1 MRSLPSKSTN
11 FSKFYT
17 MTIQKSKGVRARRKF
32 AKRFHAREG
41 AATVEFALVAPLLFL
56 ILFMT
61 IEASRFLMGLHS
73 VAGAAREA
81 NRVFAVRGDETE
93 ARTVALDYMQRSFFN
108 IQDLDVTFTTTPSTI
123 SGFEVLSCEVEI
135 DYEDVSLIS
144 DPFNLGAQ
152 QVRGHSSMYK
162 SN

>member
-1 MRSLPSKSTN
+1 
-11 FSKFYT
+11 
-17 MTIQKSKGVRARRKF
+17 MTIQKSLGVRARRKF

-61 IEASRFLMGLHS
+61 IEASRFLMSLHT

-81 NRVFAVRGDETE
+81 NRVFAVRGDEAE
-93 ARTVALDYMQRSFFN
+93 ARLVAIEYMQRSFFN
-108 IQDLDVTFTTTPSTI
+108 IQDLDVNFTTNASNI
-123 SGFEVLSCEVEI
+123 RDFEVLSCVVEI

-152 QVRGHSSMYK
+152 QVRGHSSMYR
-162 SN
+162 SR

>member
-1 MRSLPSKSTN
+1 
-11 FSKFYT
+11 
-17 MTIQKSKGVRARRKF
+17 MTLQKSKGVRARRKF
-32 AKRFHAREG
+32 AKRFHARDG

-61 IEASRFLMGLHS
+61 IEASRFLMSLHS

-81 NRVFAVRGDETE
+81 NRVFAVQGDEAE
-93 ARTVALDYMQRSFFN
+93 ARLVAIEYMQRSFFN
-108 IQDLDVTFTTTPSTI
+108 IQDLDISFTTNASSI
-123 SGFEVLSCEVEI
+123 RDFEVLSCEVDI

-152 QVRGHSSMYK
+152 QVRGHSSMYRSK
-162 SN
+162 

>member
-1 MRSLPSKSTN
+1 MTSYPKPKRSK
-11 FSKFYT
+11 
-17 MTIQKSKGVRARRKF
+17 VRRKF
-32 AKRFHAREG
+32 FKRIHAREG

-61 IEASRFLMGLHS
+61 IEASRFLMSLHS

-81 NRVFAVRGDETE
+81 NRVFAVRGDQAAAEQ
-93 ARTVALDYMQRSFFN
+93 VALEYMQRSFFS
-108 IQDLDVTFTTTPSTI
+108 IEDLDLTFTTAPSSI
-123 SGFEVLSCEVEI
+123 SGFEVLSCQVEI

-152 QVRGHSSMYK
+152 QVRGFSSMYREQ
-162 SN
+162 

>member
-1 MRSLPSKSTN
+1 
-11 FSKFYT
+11 
-17 MTIQKSKGVRARRKF
+17 MTLQKSKGVRARRKF
-32 AKRFHAREG
+32 AKRFHARDG

-61 IEASRFLMGLHS
+61 IEASRFLMSLHS

-81 NRVFAVRGDETE
+81 NRVFAVRGDEAE
-93 ARTVALDYMQRSFFN
+93 ARLVAIEYMQRSFFN
-108 IQDLDVTFTTTPSTI
+108 IQDLDVNFTTNASNI
-123 SGFEVLSCEVEI
+123 RDFEVLSCEVEI

-152 QVRGHSSMYK
+152 QVRGHSSMYR
-162 SN
+162 SR

>member
-1 MRSLPSKSTN
+1 
-11 FSKFYT
+11 

-32 AKRFHAREG
+32 AKRFHARDG

-61 IEASRFLMGLHS
+61 IEASRFLMSLHS

-81 NRVFAVRGDETE
+81 NRVFAVRGDEAE
-93 ARTVALDYMQRSFFN
+93 ARLVAIEYMQRSFFN
-108 IQDLDVTFTTTPSTI
+108 IQDLDINFTTNASNI
-123 SGFEVLSCEVEI
+123 SDFEVLSCEVEI

-152 QVRGHSSMYK
+152 QVRGHSSMYRSK
-162 SN
+162 

>member
-1 MRSLPSKSTN
+1 MTN
-11 FSKFYT
+11 SS
-17 MTIQKSKGVRARRKF
+17 KSKGGRRARRKF
-32 AKRFHAREG
+32 IKRFQAREG
-41 AATVEFALVAPLLFL
+41 AAAVEFALVAPLLFL

-61 IEASRFLMGLHS
+61 IEASRFLMSLHS

-81 NRVFAVRGDETE
+81 NRVFAVRNDQAAAEQ
-93 ARTVALDYMQRSFFN
+93 VALEYMQRSFFN
-108 IQDLDVTFTTTPSTI
+108 IQELELTFTTEPSSI
-123 SGFEVLSCEVEI
+123 EGFEVLSCEVEI

-152 QVRGHSSMYK
+152 EVRGFSSMYR

>member
-1 MRSLPSKSTN
+1 
-11 FSKFYT
+11 
-17 MTIQKSKGVRARRKF
+17 MTLQKSKGVRARRKF
-32 AKRFHAREG
+32 AKRFHARDG

-61 IEASRFLMGLHS
+61 IEASRFLMSLHS

-81 NRVFAVRGDETE
+81 NRVFAVRGDEAE
-93 ARTVALDYMQRSFFN
+93 ARLVAIEYMQRSFFN
-108 IQDLDVTFTTTPSTI
+108 IQDLDISFTTNASSI
-123 SGFEVLSCEVEI
+123 RDFEVLSCEVDI

-152 QVRGHSSMYK
+152 QVRGHSSMYRSK
-162 SN
+162 

>member
-1 MRSLPSKSTN
+1 MTS
-11 FSKFYT
+11 YT
-17 MTIQKSKGVRARRKF
+17 KPKRGRVRRKF
-32 AKRFHAREG
+32 FKRIHAREG

-61 IEASRFLMGLHS
+61 IEASRFLMSLHS

-81 NRVFAVRGDETE
+81 NRIFAVRNDQDAAEQ
-93 ARTVALDYMQRSFFN
+93 VALEYMQRSFFR
-108 IQDLDVTFTTTPSTI
+108 IEDLDIGFDTAPSAVE
-123 SGFEVLSCEVEI
+123 GFEVLSCTVTI

-152 QVRGHSSMYK
+152 NIQGFSSMYRS

>member
-1 MRSLPSKSTN
+1 
-11 FSKFYT
+11 
-17 MTIQKSKGVRARRKF
+17 MTLQKSKGVRARRKF
-32 AKRFHAREG
+32 AKRFHARDG

-61 IEASRFLMGLHS
+61 IEASRFLMSLHS

-81 NRVFAVRGDETE
+81 NRVFAVRGDEAE
-93 ARTVALDYMQRSFFN
+93 ARLVAIEYMQRSFFN
-108 IQDLDVTFTTTPSTI
+108 IQDLDINFTTNASNI
-123 SGFEVLSCEVEI
+123 SDFEVLSCEVEI

-152 QVRGHSSMYK
+152 QVRGHSSMYRSK
-162 SN
+162 

>member
-1 MRSLPSKSTN
+1 
-11 FSKFYT
+11 
-17 MTIQKSKGVRARRKF
+17 MTLQKSKGVRARRKF
-32 AKRFHAREG
+32 AKHARDG

-61 IEASRFLMGLHS
+61 IEASRFLMSLHS

-81 NRVFAVRGDETE
+81 NRVFAVQGDEAE
-93 ARTVALDYMQRSFFN
+93 ARLVAIEYMQRSFFN
-108 IQDLDVTFTTTPSTI
+108 IQDLDISFTTNASSI
-123 SGFEVLSCEVEI
+123 RDFEVLSCEVDI

-152 QVRGHSSMYK
+152 QVRGHSSMYRSK
-162 SN
+162 

>member
-1 MRSLPSKSTN
+1 
-11 FSKFYT
+11 

-32 AKRFHAREG
+32 AKRFHARDG
-41 AATVEFALVAPLLFL
+41 ATTVEFALVAPLLFL

-61 IEASRFLMGLHS
+61 IEASRFLMSLHS

-81 NRVFAVRGDETE
+81 NRVFAVRGDEAE
-93 ARTVALDYMQRSFFN
+93 ARLVAIEYMQRSFFN
-108 IQDLDVTFTTTPSTI
+108 IQDLDVNFTTNASNI
-123 SGFEVLSCEVEI
+123 RDFEVLSCEVEI

-152 QVRGHSSMYK
+152 QVRGHSSMYR
-162 SN
+162 SR

>member
-1 MRSLPSKSTN
+1 
-11 FSKFYT
+11 
-17 MTIQKSKGVRARRKF
+17 MTLQKSKGVRARRKF
-32 AKRFHAREG
+32 AKHARDG

-61 IEASRFLMGLHS
+61 IEASRFLMSLHS

-81 NRVFAVRGDETE
+81 NRVFAVRGDEAE
-93 ARTVALDYMQRSFFN
+93 ARLVAIEYMQRSFFN
-108 IQDLDVTFTTTPSTI
+108 IQDLDISFTTNASSI
-123 SGFEVLSCEVEI
+123 RDFEVLSCEVDI

-152 QVRGHSSMYK
+152 QVRGHSSMYRSK
-162 SN
+162 

>member
-1 MRSLPSKSTN
+1 
-11 FSKFYT
+11 
-17 MTIQKSKGVRARRKF
+17 MTLQKSKGVRARRKF
-32 AKRFHAREG
+32 AKRFHARDG

-61 IEASRFLMGLHS
+61 IEASRFLMSLHS

-81 NRVFAVRGDETE
+81 NRVFAVRGDEAE
-93 ARTVALDYMQRSFFN
+93 ARLVAIEYMQRSFFN
-108 IQDLDVTFTTTPSTI
+108 IQDLDISFTTNASSI
-123 SGFEVLSCEVEI
+123 RDFEVLSCEVEI

-152 QVRGHSSMYK
+152 QVRGHSSMYR
-162 SN
+162 SR